1 MLKSKFPMSNQ
12 NQSPNI
18 KSKFDLVER
27 TSKFGENVI
36 LFAKTLPDNPINRPL
51 INQFIRSGTSI
62 GANYMEADC
71 AESKK
76 DFKHKIAIC
85 KKESKETEHWLRM
98 ISKANP
104 STNMESEKL
113 WKESHELLLIFSS
126 IINKTNKTN
135 DKA

>member
-1 MLKSKFPMSNQ
+1 MSNQ
-12 NQSPNI
+12 IKNPND

-27 TSKFGENVI
+27 TSQFGEKVI
-36 LFAKTLPDNPINRPL
+36 VFAQKLPDNTINRPL
-51 INQFIRSGTSI
+51 INQFIRSGTSV

-76 DFKHKIAIC
+76 DFKHKIGIC

-104 STNMESEKL
+104 DKTSECETL

-126 IINKTNKTN
+126 IINKTKV
-135 DKA
+135 

>member
-1 MLKSKFPMSNQ
+1 MSNQ
-12 NQSPNI
+12 VQNPNV
-18 KSKFDLVER
+18 KNKFDLVER
-27 TSKFGENVI
+27 TARFGEEVI
-36 LFAKTLPDNPINRPL
+36 VFAKDLQDNLINRPL

-76 DFKHKIAIC
+76 DFQHKIGIC

-104 STNMESEKL
+104 EKTTDCKKL
-113 WKESHELLLIFSS
+113 WKEVHELVLIFSS
-126 IINKTNKTN
+126 IINKTKNQPN
-135 DKA
+135 L